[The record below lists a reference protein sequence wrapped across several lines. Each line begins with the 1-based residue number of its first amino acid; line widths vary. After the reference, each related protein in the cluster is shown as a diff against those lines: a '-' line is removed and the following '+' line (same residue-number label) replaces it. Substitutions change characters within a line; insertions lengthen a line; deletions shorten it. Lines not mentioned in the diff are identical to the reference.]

1 MLQGVVLHQL
11 GDDKLAEKIL
21 RDAINTD
28 PTSHASWLVMVIIF
42 DNGNGDDCDDKND
55 KVLRS
60 VILVFKS
67 ERIIGRL
74 AVLALAVAHTS

>member
-1 MLQGVVLHQL
+1 MLHQL

-28 PTSHASWLVMVIIF
+28 PTSHASWLVMVILF
-42 DNGNGDDCDDKND
+42 DNGDDCDDKDD
-55 KVLRS
+55 KVLKS

-67 ERIIGRL
+67 ERSVGRL
-74 AVLALAVAHTS
+74 DVLALAVARTS

>member
-1 MLQGVVLHQL
+1 MLHQL

-28 PTSHASWLVMVIIF
+28 PTSHASWLVMVILF
-42 DNGNGDDCDDKND
+42 DNGNGDDCDDKDD
-55 KVLRS
+55 KVLKS

-67 ERIIGRL
+67 ERSVGRL
-74 AVLALAVAHTS
+74 DVLALAVARTS